1 MNKTWKRQVF
11 RHTALYTAILMF
23 SHTGG
28 GGGAQAQTQ
37 TQTHKYAIVMNGQ
50 NLPEVKWGQDYK
62 KLAQKSNERQFT
74 HTTNFHIKKNVT
86 LSFNNIDEVV
96 AEKKDVVVFGTAT
109 YLPPYG
115 KVSGFDAD
123 KLKKRGDALGWIKT
137 TKPGLVGYSYEGV
150 TCQNNYNNA
159 SSGCPELI
167 YKTQFSFGQQ
177 GLKKK
182 TTGGLDIAEDK
193 SRDNSPI
200 YKLQDYPG
208 LGVSFNL
215 SSESL
220 VKSIK
225 YNKIISSFSEGV
237 TQQNGT
243 QNQHKDKNLVYTT
256 GDYQY
261 KNKYSSRY
269 VGQNEHS
276 AIAFYLNAKLHLL
289 DKKNIK
295 NIAQGKTVNLGTLKS
310 YVEPTAEW
318 KNKRQNYFQG
328 NWTFEDKGTVSVKL
342 KLPEVKAG
350 RCVNKNNPNPNAKAP
365 SPALTAPALWF
376 GPVQNGK
383 VQMYSASVSTY
394 PDSSSSQI
402 FLQNLSRKDD
412 TSKPGRYSLKPLSTS
427 EIKSKEPN
435 FTGRQTIIRLDGRVQ
450 QIKLGQS
457 NNEVVGFNGNSNNAT
472 FGIVSEGS
480 FMPDTSEWKKVLLP
494 WTVRVFADD
503 SKFKEFNKE
512 EKDNKPK
519 YSQKYRSRDNGKR
532 ERNLGDIVNSPIVAV
547 GGYLA
552 TSANDGMVHIFKKGN
567 GGDERN
573 YSLKLSYI
581 PGTMPRKDIENK
593 DSTLAKELRAFAE
606 KGYVGDRYGVDGGF
620 VLRQVN
626 LNGKDHVFMFGAM
639 GFGGRGAYALDLTK
653 ADGSDPTKASLFDVK
668 DNGNNGNNGNNRV
681 ELGYTVG
688 TPQIGKTH
696 NGKYAAFLASGYATK
711 KIDDPTN
718 KTALYVY
725 DLENNGNLIKKIEV
739 KDGKGGLSSPTLV
752 DKDLDGTVDI
762 AYAGDRGG
770 KMYRFDLSGQSPDQ
784 WTVRPIFE
792 GTKPITSA
800 PAISQLKDKRVVIF
814 GTGSDL
820 SEEDVDN
827 MEEQYIYGIFDDD
840 TATTGTVNFSGSGGG
855 LLEQVLSR
863 DNDNKTLFL
872 TDYKRSD
879 GSGSKGWVVK
889 LKDGQRVTVKPT
901 VVLRTAFVTI
911 RKYNDG
917 GCGAETAILGI
928 NTADGGKLTKKS
940 ARPIVPDANKDVAQ
954 YSGHKQT
961 TKGKSIPIGC
971 MQKGN
976 EIVCPNGYVYDK
988 PVNVRYL
995 DEKKTDGFSTTADG
1009 DAGGSGIDPAGKRSG
1024 KNNRCFSQK
1033 GVRTL
1038 LMNDLDSLDI
1048 TGPTCG
1054 MKRISWREVFY

>member
-1 MNKTWKRQVF
+1 MNKTLKRQVF
-11 RHTALYTAILMF
+11 RHTALYAAILMF

-28 GGGAQAQTQ
+28 GGAQAETRN
-37 TQTHKYAIVMNGQ
+37 YAIVMNKQ
-50 NLPEVKWGQDYK
+50 NQPEVKREGSY
-62 KLAQKSNERQFT
+62 S
-74 HTTNFHIKKNVT
+74 T
-86 LSFNNIDEVV
+86 LREKDRKRKFDFNANNGGGGSVSFNNSDELVSRQNGT
-96 AEKKDVVVFGTAT
+96 AVFGTAT

-123 KLKKRGDALGWIKT
+123 GLEKRNNAAGWIRT
-137 TKPGLVGYSYEGV
+137 TRIALAGYSYANV
-150 TCQNNYNNA
+150 ICRDIRQ
-159 SSGCPELI
+159 CPQLV
-167 YKTQFSFGQQ
+167 YKTRFSFDNPD
-177 GLKKK
+177 LEKI
-182 TTGGLDIAEDK
+182 GGRLDRHTEP

-200 YKLQDYPG
+200 YKLKDHPW

-215 SSESL
+215 GSKNTVKNGNSSSRL
-220 VKSIK
+220 
-225 YNKIISSFSEGV
+225 ISSFSEDNNKQTIV
-237 TQQNGT
+237 S
-243 QNQHKDKNLVYTT
+243 TT
-256 GDYQY
+256 ESSPISLGD
-261 KNKYSSRY
+261 
-269 VGQNEHS
+269 GQREHT
-276 AIAFYLNAKLHLL
+276 AMAYYLNAKLHLL
-289 DKKNIK
+289 DKKGIK
-295 NIAQGKTVNLGTLKS
+295 DITDKTVRLGVLKPS
-310 YVEPTAEW
+310 IDVRQQQSASWLSFWATW
-318 KNKRQNYFQG
+318 KI
-328 NWTFEDKGTVSVKL
+328 EDKGNITVRL
-342 KLPEVKAG
+342 DLPKVKAG
-350 RCVNKNNPNPNAKAP
+350 RCINKPNPNNNTKVP

-376 GPVQNGK
+376 GAGQDGK
-383 VQMYSASVSTY
+383 AEMYSASVSTY

-412 TSKPGRYSLKPLSTS
+412 TSKPGRYSLKPLSAS
-427 EIKSKEPN
+427 DIQSKEPS
-435 FTGRQTIIRLDGRVQ
+435 FTSRQTVIRLDGGVRHIQ
-450 QIKLGQS
+450 LDR
-457 NNEVVGFNGNSNNAT
+457 NNEVTSFNGDNGT
-472 FGIVSEGS
+472 FGIVKEGS
-480 FMPDTSEWKKVLLP
+480 VVPESNEWKKVLLP
-494 WTVRVFADD
+494 WTVRAFNNDGQ
-503 SKFKEFNKE
+503 FNTFNKE
-512 EKDNKPK
+512 ENNGKPK
-519 YSQKYRSRDNGKR
+519 YSQKYRSRNNGKH

-581 PGTMPRKDIENK
+581 PGTMPRKNIENN

-620 VLRQVN
+620 VLRQVER
-626 LNGKDHVFMFGAM
+626 NGKDHVFMFGAM
-639 GFGGRGAYALDLTK
+639 GFGGRGAYALDLSK
-653 ADGSDPTKASLFDVK
+653 IDSNNPTAVSLFDVK
-668 DNGNNGNNGNNRV
+668 HDKNGKNSNNGV

-696 NGKYAAFLASGYATK
+696 DGKYAAFLASGYATK

-725 DLENNGNLIKKIEV
+725 DLENNNGTPIAKIEV
-739 KDGKGGLSSPTLV
+739 PNGKGGLSSPTLV

-770 KMYRFDLSGQSPDQ
+770 NMYRFDLSNNDPTKWSVRTIFKGTPD
-784 WTVRPIFE
+784 
-792 GTKPITSA
+792 KPITSA
-800 PAISQLKDKRVVIF
+800 PAVSKLKDKRVVIF

-820 SEEDVDN
+820 SEDDVDKKDI
-827 MEEQYIYGIFDDD
+827 QSIYGIFDND
-840 TATTGTVNFSGSGGG
+840 TGTDVAEEGQGKG
-855 LLEQVLSR
+855 LLEQHLTQE
-863 DNDNKTLFL
+863 DKTLFL

-879 GSGSKGWVVK
+879 GSGDKGWVVK
-889 LKDGQRVTVKPT
+889 LEAGQRVTVKPT

-940 ARPIVPDANKDVAQ
+940 ARPIVPEANTAVAQ

-961 TKGKSIPIGC
+961 AKGKSIPIGC
-971 MQKGN
+971 MWKNN
-976 EIVCPNGYVYDK
+976 ETVCPNGYVYDK

-995 DEKKTDGFSTTADG
+995 DEKKTDDFPVTADG
-1009 DAGGSGIDPAGKRSG
+1009 DAGGSGTFKEGKKPAR
-1024 KNNRCFSQK
+1024 NNRCFSGK

-1054 MKRISWREVFY
+1054 MKRISWREIFY

>member
-1 MNKTWKRQVF
+1 MNKQNQPEVKREGSYSTLREKDRKRKF
-11 RHTALYTAILMF
+11 DFNANN
-23 SHTGG
+23 GG
-28 GGGAQAQTQ
+28 GGS
-37 TQTHKYAIVMNGQ
+37 V
-50 NLPEVKWGQDYK
+50 
-62 KLAQKSNERQFT
+62 
-74 HTTNFHIKKNVT
+74 
-86 LSFNNIDEVV
+86 SFNNSDELVSRQNGT
-96 AEKKDVVVFGTAT
+96 AVFGTAT

-115 KVSGFDAD
+115 KVSGFDD
-123 KLKKRGDALGWIKT
+123 KRLKERGNAVNWIHT
-137 TKPGLVGYSYEGV
+137 THPGLIGYSYAGV
-150 TCQNNYNNA
+150 VCRNST
-159 SSGCPELI
+159 GCPQLV
-167 YKTQFSFGQQ
+167 YKTRFSFDNT
-177 GLKKK
+177 GLAKNA
-182 TTGGLDIAEDK
+182 GMLDSHPDP
-193 SRDNSPI
+193 SRENSPI
-200 YKLQDYPG
+200 YKLKDYPW

-215 SSESL
+215 GSENTVKNSQSSNRL
-220 VKSIK
+220 
-225 YNKIISSFSEGV
+225 ISSFSE
-237 TQQNGT
+237 NNN
-243 QNQHKDKNLVYTT
+243 NQTIVSTTESHPISLGDEQREHTAVVY
-256 GDYQY
+256 
-261 KNKYSSRY
+261 
-269 VGQNEHS
+269 
-276 AIAFYLNAKLHLL
+276 YLNAKLHLL
-289 DKKNIK
+289 NKKQIQNITD
-295 NIAQGKTVNLGTLKS
+295 KTVQLGVLKPS
-310 YVEPTAEW
+310 IDVKTQRTGFGGILSFWASWDIKDTGQIP
-318 KNKRQNYFQG
+318 
-328 NWTFEDKGTVSVKL
+328 VKL
-342 KLPEVKAG
+342 GLQQVKAG
-350 RCVNKNNPNPNAKAP
+350 RCVNANNPNKSTKAP

-394 PDSSSSQI
+394 PDSSSSRI
-402 FLQNLSRKDD
+402 YLQNLKRKDD
-412 TSKPGRYSLKPLSTS
+412 PGRPGRYSLATLN
-427 EIKSKEPN
+427 KSDIESREPT
-435 FTGRQTIIRLDGRVQ
+435 FTGRQTVIRLDKGVH
-450 QIKLGQS
+450 QIKLKG
-457 NNEVVGFNGNSNNAT
+457 NEVEGFKGNNGNDT

-480 FMPDTSEWKKVLLP
+480 FMPDASEWKKVLLP
-494 WTVRVFADD
+494 WTVRGFADD
-503 SKFKEFNKE
+503 SKFKAFNKE
-512 EKDNKPK
+512 KNNDNKPK
-519 YSQKYRSRDNGKR
+519 YSQRYRIRENGNNGKR
-532 ERNLGDIVNSPIVAV
+532 DLGDIVNSPIVAV
-547 GGYLA
+547 GEYLA

-567 GGDERN
+567 GGDARD

-581 PGTMPRKDIENK
+581 PGTMPRKDIQSQ

-626 LNGKDHVFMFGAM
+626 NLNGQDRVFMFGAM

-653 ADGSDPTKASLFDVK
+653 ADGNDPTKASLFDVK

-711 KIDDPTN
+711 EITSGEN

-725 DLENNGNLIKKIEV
+725 DLENNNGTPIAKIEV
-739 KDGKGGLSSPTLV
+739 PNGKGGLSSPTLV
-752 DKDLDGTVDI
+752 DKDLDGTIDI

-770 KMYRFDLSGQSPDQ
+770 KMYRFDLSSQSPDQ

-820 SEEDVDN
+820 SEDDVDK
-827 MEEQYIYGIFDDD
+827 MDEQYIYGIFDDD
-840 TATTGTVNFSGSGGG
+840 TETTGNVKVDLKGLGGG
-855 LLEQVLSR
+855 LLEQHLTQE
-863 DNDNKTLFL
+863 DKTLFL

-879 GSGSKGWVVK
+879 GSGNKGWVVK

-911 RKYNDG
+911 HKYTGNDK
-917 GCGAETAILGI
+917 CGAETAILGI

-940 ARPIVPDANKDVAQ
+940 ARPIVPDANTKVAQ
-954 YSGHKQT
+954 YSGDKKT
-961 TKGKSIPIGC
+961 SSGKSIPIGC

-1054 MKRISWREVFY
+1054 MKRISWREIFY